1 MDNLLCD
8 PVADAGATHDA
19 QDAHHQF
26 IDTFRLFHP
35 DQLEAF
41 TNWSSA
47 TGARETNYGCRLDYI
62 FADKFLARHVFSKCF
77 IMPEVLGSDHCPVKA
92 VLDCSAV
99 PAKKCPSLCTKYMP
113 QFAGKQQKL
122 SMFLVKASK
131 PRPSSPLADS
141 AQDSRLSSDC
151 DNDQE
156 ISQEDRNFST
166 RRCSSNSTVN
176 NDMSQAME
184 DSQLWQLE
192 TGPSSSQS
200 TSTDILLS
208 GGSSVDANALVTE
221 QSFPNYLKRSLSET
235 KKSVTKK
242 SKVESKTVGKQSN
255 LLNFFGKRATSK
267 PSNIDN
273 NVVCDHCDNISED
286 CKTVDTGDLVTLQ
299 ESDLHSLQ
307 SEEGGKASELRLS
320 SCKSADCGN
329 ISQEV
334 SELTSHSDN
343 ASTWKGLLKGP
354 PPAPLCK
361 GHDEPCV
368 LRTVK
373 KAGPNKGR
381 QFWTC
386 NRPEGHKTNR
396 EARCQYFVWV
406 STKK

>member
-1 MDNLLCD
+1 MDNFLCD
-8 PVADAGATHDA
+8 PVSAAGAATRDA
-19 QDAHHQF
+19 PDTHHQF

-62 FADKFLARHVFSKCF
+62 FADKFLARHIFSKCF

-151 DNDQE
+151 DKDQE
-156 ISQEDRNFST
+156 SSQEDRNFST
-166 RRCSSNSTVN
+166 GKCSSYSEVN
-176 NDMSQAME
+176 NDVSQAME
-184 DSQLWQLE
+184 DNQLSQLE
-192 TGPSSSQS
+192 TGPSLSQS

-208 GGSSVDANALVTE
+208 GGSSVDANSHMTE
-221 QSFPNYLKRSLSET
+221 QSFPIYRKRSLSES

-255 LLNFFGKRATSK
+255 LLNFFDKRASSK
-267 PSNIDN
+267 PSNIDRK
-273 NVVCDHCDNISED
+273 VVCDHFDNISED
-286 CKTVDTGDLVTLQ
+286 CKTVDTDDSVTLQ
-299 ESDLHSLQ
+299 ESDLNSMQ
-307 SEEGGKASELRLS
+307 SEEGEKASELRLS
-320 SCKSADCGN
+320 SCE
-329 ISQEV
+329 SQEV

-396 EARCQYFVWV
+396 EARCHYFVWV